1 MHDRTAAVTI
11 AAASAGLVANPVS
24 SGTRA
29 RARRALPRNHD
40 LGRYSRKSDAAC
52 ARCVTYAANT
62 TVWQFPTCPVIPAY
76 WRAIPTVAVPFFQL
90 GGLVQRQDRL
100 RVAEPRG
107 DELLQRGQRR
117 FPVPDVLGRQSL
129 HPPRRAVPGRLR
141 QLPARLS
148 VTRLGQQRAD
158 AGERRKPRPGLH
170 VRPCQQRKQ
179 LPPQFP
185 RPRPVTYDGI
195 GGHLVVQGSHKP

>member
-1 MHDRTAAVTI
+1 VRAVRHVRREHDGLAVLHLPGDPGVL
-11 AAASAGLVANPVS
+11 AGDP
-24 SGTRA
+24 
-29 RARRALPRNHD
+29 
-40 LGRYSRKSDAAC
+40 GRGGS
-52 ARCVTYAANT
+52 
-62 TVWQFPTCPVIPAY
+62 
-76 WRAIPTVAVPFFQL
+76 FFQL

-117 FPVPDVLGRQSL
+117 FPVPDVLGQQSL

-141 QLPARLS
+141 QLPARLP

-185 RPRPVTYDGI
+185 RPRPVTYDGT
-195 GGHLVVQGSHKP
+195 GGHLVVQSSHKP